1 MYFTLQDVREM
12 DKVLYDTLLFDF
24 YGALLTDKQQN
35 VYHMYF
41 CEDLSLAEIG
51 EKLGISRQAVNFSLK
66 HARRS
71 FDDYEA
77 ALHLVEHHVSAKEHA
92 ASLATALDNHDFE
105 ECKTILTELISLL

>member
-1 MYFTLQDVREM
+1 MYFTLQGVRKM

-24 YGALLTDKQQN
+24 YGALLTDKQRD

-77 ALHLVEHHVSAKEHA
+77 ALHLIAHHRSAKARA
-92 ASLATALDNHDFE
+92 ADLAAALEEHDFDE
-105 ECKTILTELISLL
+105 SKKILTELVNLL

>member
-1 MYFTLQDVREM
+1 M

-24 YGALLTDKQQN
+24 YGALLTDKQRD

-51 EKLGISRQAVNFSLK
+51 ERLGISRQAVNFSLK

-77 ALHLVEHHVSAKEHA
+77 ALHLVEHHVRAQGHA
-92 ASLATALDNHDFE
+92 ADLAVALEMRDFDE
-105 ECKTILTELISLL
+105 SKEILTELMNLL